1 MSVTADLANF
11 AGGLVQHSGT
21 VGVFIG
27 MTIESVGIPLPSE
40 VIMPLAGALAAGRAA
55 LIGAIIVGTA
65 GNLAGSLL
73 AYAIGRGGGARW
85 LRPRHLE
92 AAHRWFGR
100 YGPGAVFFGRLL
112 PVIRTYISF
121 PAGSAAMPL
130 PTFTAYTVIGSLI
143 WSAVLAYAG
152 FRLRSGWAALAA
164 AIGHVAPIIAVL
176 AVLAIAWAVL
186 ARLRARAP
194 AGSPKRD

>member
-1 MSVTADLANF
+1 MSVTADLAAF
-11 AGGLVQHSGT
+11 AGGLVQRSGNL
-21 VGVFIG
+21 GVFVA

-40 VIMPLAGALAAGRAA
+40 VVMPLAGALATGSGALTAAVVAGT
-55 LIGAIIVGTA
+55 V

-73 AYAIGRGGGARW
+73 AYGIGRGGGARW

-130 PTFTAYTVIGSLI
+130 PAFIAYTVVGSLI

-152 FRLRSGWAALAA
+152 FRLRSGWPVLAA
-164 AIGHVAPIIAVL
+164 AIGKVAPVIAVL
-176 AVLAIAWAVL
+176 AVLAIAWAIA
-186 ARLRARAP
+186 ARLRAR
-194 AGSPKRD
+194 R